1 MKTMILRA
9 NQHKQM
15 IWKNGG
21 GITHEIDREP
31 NNNQDEFDWRLSMAS
46 VKFPGGPFSIYPNI
60 DRTLCI
66 IDGKNLTLQF
76 NNNNNHELVHLNK
89 DSSPYSFPGEISI
102 TCQIY
107 EDTITDFNVMTK
119 RDKFRHI
126 VQRFILRKDQKPM
139 KISNDNQDILFI
151 VVSQGNLEI
160 NGITMTKGDAIKFID
175 NNQIIQISNSI
186 DNTII
191 YLVKIIKILS

>member
-31 NNNQDEFDWRLSMAS
+31 NNNQDEFHWRLSMAS
-46 VKFPGGPFSIYPNI
+46 VKFPGDPFSIYPNI

-66 IDGKNLTLQF
+66 IDGQNLTLKF

-175 NNQIIQISNSI
+175 NNQIKQISNSI

>member
-126 VQRFILRKDQKPM
+126 VQRFVLRKDQKPM
-139 KISNDNQDILFI
+139 EISNDNQDILFI

-160 NGITMTKGDAIKFID
+160 NGITMTKGDAIKFIE
-175 NNQIIQISNSI
+175 NNQIIQIYSSI